1 MNYLDIALIIP
12 IIYGMVQG
20 FSRGIVKEVT
30 SLVSLLIGVYIAI
43 NFSFYLDSYL
53 LDFLKDSKDLIPI
66 ISFTIVFAATLIF
79 IKVIGYLLEKITNAL
94 ALGIISKFLG
104 AIFGSI
110 KIIILL
116 SALIFFEQK
125 LELIPKEVSQKSILK
140 EPIESFLTVIV
151 PEISE
156 HKDIIQDLEKKAKK
170 ATKKIKKEL

>member
-12 IIYGMVQG
+12 IIYGMIQG

-140 EPIESFLTVIV
+140 KPIESWL
-151 PEISE
+151 
-156 HKDIIQDLEKKAKK
+156 
-170 ATKKIKKEL
+170 

>member
-1 MNYLDIALIIP
+1 MNYFDIALIIP

-94 ALGIISKFLG
+94 ALDIVSKFLG

-140 EPIESFLTVIV
+140 EPAACSLSAEVNSKSSVSFK
-151 PEISE
+151 IS
-156 HKDIIQDLEKKAKK
+156 KFSCSQ
-170 ATKKIKKEL
+170 

>member
-12 IIYGMVQG
+12 IIYGLVQG

-30 SLVSLLIGVYIAI
+30 SLVSLLIGIYIAI

-53 LDFLKDSKDLIPI
+53 VDFLKESKDLIPI
-66 ISFTIVFAATLIF
+66 ISFGIVFAATLIL
-79 IKVIGYLLEKITNAL
+79 IKVVGFLLEKITNAL
-94 ALGIISKFLG
+94 ALGIVSKFLG

-110 KIIILL
+110 KITILL
-116 SALIFFEQK
+116 SALMFFEQK
-125 LELIPKEVSQKSILK
+125 LELVPKEVTKNSILK
-140 EPIESFLTVIV
+140 VPIENFLTVIV

-156 HKDIIQDLEKKAKK
+156 HQDIIKNIEKKAKK